1 MRSEGTF
8 EAVANWRHTFAT
20 GATLVAAWACAL
32 TLFESRWQRSALA
45 DLHRQPGGWAGVIV
59 VVVLSAVV
67 HEMLHAGAW
76 MFFGRI
82 PRQAIAVRPTWQV
95 MGFAARVVLPIPM
108 RTYRLGLAT
117 PFLLMGVLPALM
129 GTVMGNG
136 LFLAWA
142 LFFSL
147 ECFSDLG
154 SLFATRHLSTAMLVL
169 SHPTKLGCRLASGE
183 TPTV

>member
-20 GATLVAAWACAL
+20 GATLVAAWTVAL
-32 TLFESRWQRSALA
+32 ALFETRWQRSALG

-59 VVVLSAVV
+59 VVILSAVV
-67 HEMLHAGAW
+67 HEMIHAGAW
-76 MFFGRI
+76 MLLGRL
-82 PRQAIAVRPTWQV
+82 PREGIALRLTWQG
-95 MGFAARVVLPIPM
+95 MGFAARVVSPISL
-108 RTYRLGLAT
+108 RAYRSGLAM
-117 PFLLMGVLPALM
+117 PFLLMGVLPALV
-129 GTVMGNG
+129 GTVTGNG

-154 SLFATRHLSTAMLVL
+154 SLFATRHLTAAMLVL
-169 SHPTKLGCRLASGE
+169 SHPAKLGCRLVSGE
-183 TPTV
+183 PE